1 MADQTDQDV
10 YHSGDGGMYSELIQ
24 NRAFQGTTVHL
35 DSNRHVVPPFE
46 NLDYW
51 HSRGSDSLALDND
64 APLLSDALAWHMR
77 VDVVSNASGDTGFW
91 NEGYWGMNIT
101 TATRYAASFYL
112 RGDYDGEIL
121 GAFWSK
127 TTKSMLA
134 STVFT
139 VSQTESDG
147 WMLYQQSFTI
157 DNSAPDGKNTFHLTF
172 DGAKVAGKCLRFQMI
187 SVFQQSFENSN
198 NGLRMDLAEGVQAI
212 GGRFLRMP
220 GGNNMEG
227 QSSPYRWKWNETI
240 GPIIDRRLFP
250 GTWGYINTNGLGLLE
265 MMQVSAGRAIMVLNL
280 ELETILGVWGGL
292 YLDSE
297 VIAEEDLQPYIDDV
311 LNELEFL
318 MGPSTSKYGALRASF
333 GYPDPFKIKYVEVG
347 NEDYLNNGIPS
358 YVGYRYTM
366 FHDAIKNVYPDI
378 NVISSIWMGYFPT
391 LPPPGTVQDLHDYL
405 SVADMVGKFGGYDHA
420 DRNYPV
426 LVGEYAAIYDDQHQ
440 NPNQLNNPTLQSAMA
455 EAVYFL
461 GLERNADLIIGI
473 CHGALIKNLH
483 HEPGNVAMMKHS
495 ATEIVFSY
503 SYYAAKMFANN
514 YGSETVPIT
523 SDSNFG
529 PLYWAGTKDASPSGK
544 YYLKIV
550 NFDGASSTPVTVTIA
565 DKSSPAKLI
574 TLSGPDKYST
584 NTLGSVTSVWTE
596 TTIYSKNG
604 TYNFTLSGEYASA
617 VLIV

>member
-1 MADQTDQDV
+1 
-10 YHSGDGGMYSELIQ
+10 
-24 NRAFQGTTVHL
+24 
-35 DSNRHVVPPFE
+35 
-46 NLDYW
+46 
-51 HSRGSDSLALDND
+51 
-64 APLLSDALAWHMR
+64 
-77 VDVVSNASGDTGFW
+77 
-91 NEGYWGMNIT
+91 
-101 TATRYAASFYL
+101 
-112 RGDYDGEIL
+112 
-121 GAFWSK
+121 
-127 TTKSMLA
+127 
-134 STVFT
+134 
-139 VSQTESDG
+139 
-147 WMLYQQSFTI
+147 
-157 DNSAPDGKNTFHLTF
+157 
-172 DGAKVAGKCLRFQMI
+172 
-187 SVFQQSFENSN
+187 
-198 NGLRMDLAEGVQAI
+198 
-212 GGRFLRMP
+212 
-220 GGNNMEG
+220 
-227 QSSPYRWKWNETI
+227 
-240 GPIIDRRLFP
+240 
-250 GTWGYINTNGLGLLE
+250 
-265 MMQVSAGRAIMVLNL
+265 
-280 ELETILGVWGGL
+280 
-292 YLDSE
+292 
-297 VIAEEDLQPYIDDV
+297 
-311 LNELEFL
+311 
-318 MGPSTSKYGALRASF
+318 
-333 GYPDPFKIKYVEVG
+333 
-347 NEDYLNNGIPS
+347 
-358 YVGYRYTM
+358 M

-473 CHGALIKNLH
+473 CHGALIKNLL